1 MCVWAGRYTFALA
14 LGLVSGTGAPCHAQ
28 ATPNPLHRM
37 TLDSAPVL
45 ASPFWSRPLTVLD
58 YFLTEVHSQLDE
70 QAHFWADSDSSGLWA
85 STWPHQPSV
94 ASIAVLDP
102 RSGDVVFGLS
112 VTADRFTKPPREVC
126 TSLIESVT
134 IAVPANEVTRRYP
147 LARRNMFS
155 HLMPRSIFA
164 VSTEQER
171 DVAYDALLQHTTLT
185 VELLEMSTRHS
196 FECTRQALADTVSV
210 RETSV
215 SQ

>member
-14 LGLVSGTGAPCHAQ
+14 LGLVSATGAPCQAQ
-28 ATPNPLHRM
+28 VAPNPLHRIPR
-37 TLDSAPVL
+37 DSGSVL

-58 YFLTEVHSQLDE
+58 YFLMEVHSRLDE
-70 QAHFWADSDSSGLWA
+70 QANFWADSAPSGLWA
-85 STWPHQPSV
+85 STWPHQASV
-94 ASIAVLDP
+94 KSIAILDP

-134 IAVPANEVTRRYP
+134 MAVPADEVTRRYP
-147 LARRNMFS
+147 LARHNMFS

-171 DVAYDALLQHTTLT
+171 DVAYDAILQRTALV
-185 VELLEMSTRHS
+185 VELLALSTRQS
-196 FECTRQALADTVSV
+196 YECSRQALADTVSV

-215 SQ
+215 PR